1 MADHL
6 DHPLDALAFDTV
18 APAGHYGLAGTAGV
32 TATRLEGL
40 TIATLQARKGASAAL
55 VERLQHALTPA
66 FVDAPRAVASGNT
79 VFVGT
84 GPARW
89 LALSEEGAELTA
101 SLGSAAGPLAA
112 VTEQSDAFIVF
123 QLAGAKVPDTLAKG
137 ALIDLDPR
145 VFQIGDAATTVL
157 SHLGVTLWRAGEER
171 WRVLVGRSFHAAFCR
186 FLIASAAEY
195 GLELDGRG

>member
-1 MADHL
+1 VADHL
-6 DHPLDALAFDTV
+6 DHPLDALPFDRI
-18 APAGHYGLAGTAGV
+18 APAGHYGLAGATGV

-40 TIATLQARKGASAAL
+40 AIATLQARNGAGAAL
-55 VERLQHALTPA
+55 VERLQQAFTPA
-66 FVDAPRAVASGNT
+66 FIDAPRVVASGNA
-79 VFVGT
+79 VFIGT

-89 LALSEEGAELTA
+89 LALSDEEAELAA
-101 SLGSAAGPLAA
+101 SLARAAGPLAS
-112 VTEQSDAFIVF
+112 VNEQSDGFVVF
-123 QLAGAKVPDTLAKG
+123 ELTGAKVPDTLAKG

-157 SHLGVTLWRAGEER
+157 AHLGVTLWRTGEER

-195 GLELDGRG
+195 GLELEGRG